1 MSGHSKWHNI
11 KEKKGATDA
20 KRGKVFTKHAAL
32 IAIAAKQGGGDPS
45 MNATLRFA
53 IDNAKRDNVP
63 NANIERAIKRGT
75 GELKG
80 EAQIEEITYEGY
92 GPGGIAVIVTCLTDN
107 KNRVFTNLR
116 TIFDKRGGNIGNS
129 GSVTWM
135 FERKGASYTPK
146 FPVKIEDAE
155 MAKKVL
161 DFVDALE
168 EDEDVSDVTGNFNIS
183 EELMEKLLPTA
194 RAE

>member
-20 KRGKVFTKHAAL
+20 KRGKVFTRHAAL
-32 IAIAAKQGGGDPS
+32 IAIAAKSGGDPS
-45 MNATLRFA
+45 MNPGLRFA

-92 GPGGIAVIVTCLTDN
+92 GPGGIAVIVECLTDN
-107 KNRVFTNLR
+107 KNRTFTNLR
-116 TIFDKRGGNIGNS
+116 ILFDKRGGNIGGT
-129 GSVTWM
+129 GSVAWM
-135 FERKGASYTPK
+135 FERQGTSYVPK
-146 FPVKIEDAE
+146 YPVNIEDAE
-155 MAKKVL
+155 TAKKVL
-161 DFVDALE
+161 GFVDALE
-168 EDEDVSDVTGNFNIS
+168 EDEDVSNVTSNFDIP
-183 EELMEKLLPTA
+183 EELMEKIA
-194 RAE
+194 D